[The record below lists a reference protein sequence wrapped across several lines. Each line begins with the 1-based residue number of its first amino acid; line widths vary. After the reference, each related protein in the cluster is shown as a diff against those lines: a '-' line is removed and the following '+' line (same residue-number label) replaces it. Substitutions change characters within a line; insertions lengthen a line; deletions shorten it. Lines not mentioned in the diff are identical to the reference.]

1 MTVVFS
7 PFIGQI
13 GRAEPYISV
22 QELKFSASA
31 SALDLSDLV
40 ADTNQSAQD
49 RALYEL
55 ILRASAKIDAHC
67 MGRMGTLNATSFTQ
81 NGRYRMDR
89 DGRFK
94 IHPSFTPVLA
104 VSAFSWGSDMGNL
117 SPLALSS
124 SNVWA
129 EEESIIINP
138 GGTATTTTFSGS
150 SGLSWLFNDF
160 STGGEY
166 YTEFTYVNGWPNTFT
181 SATVAAGATSIPV
194 TDPTGIYPGNSL
206 QVWDGMNDEWVQVSS
221 TYVPGTSTVTLT
233 NPLSYAHGKGINV
246 SMMHP
251 NVKQACILFTV
262 SMVKERGQGGGFE
275 ISPAGEVVQSSSG
288 KTKGFS
294 EDELEAFSLL
304 DEFQQIS
311 GRM

>member
-13 GRAEPYISV
+13 GRAEPYISN
-22 QELKFSASA
+22 QELEFSATA
-31 SALDLSDLV
+31 SALDLDQLV
-40 ADTNQSAQD
+40 PNGTQTAQD

-89 DGRFK
+89 QGRFK
-94 IHPSFTPVLA
+94 IHPSYTPVLA
-104 VSAFSWGSDMGNL
+104 VSSFSWGSEMGNMT
-117 SPLALSS
+117 PLVLTSA
-124 SNVWA
+124 NVWP

-138 GGTATTTTFSGS
+138 AGTTTTTTFSGPS
-150 SGLSWLFNDF
+150 TLSWLFNDN
-160 STGGEY
+160 SMGEF
-166 YTEFTYVNGWPNTFT
+166 YTEFTYINGWPNTFT
-181 SATVAAGATSIPV
+181 SASVASGATSIPV

-221 TYVPGTSTVTLT
+221 TYVPGTPTVTLT

-251 NVKQACILFTV
+251 NVKQACILFV
-262 SMVKERGQGGGFE
+262 CSMVRERGQGGGFE
-275 ISPAGEVVQSSSG
+275 ISPTGEVVQTSGKSSG
-288 KTKGFS
+288 FT
-294 EDELEAFSLL
+294 EDELQAYDLL
-304 DEFQQIS
+304 DEFKQIS

>member
-1 MTVVFS
+1 MTVIFS

-22 QELKFSASA
+22 QELKFSATA
-31 SALDLSDLV
+31 SALDLSDLIQD
-40 ADTNQSAQD
+40 ATQTGQD

-81 NGRYRMDR
+81 NGRYRQDR
-89 DGRFK
+89 LGRFR
-94 IHPSFTPVLA
+94 IHPSYTPVLA
-104 VSAFSWGSDMGNL
+104 VSSFSWGSNMGNL
-117 SPLALSS
+117 TSLALSA

-138 GGTATTTTFSGS
+138 SGTATTTTFAGTDT
-150 SGLSWLFNDF
+150 LSQLFNDY
-160 STGGEY
+160 SGGEF
-166 YTEFTYVNGWPNTFT
+166 YTQFTYINGWPNTFT
-181 SATVAAGATSIPV
+181 AAVAAAGATSITV

-206 QVWDGMNDEWVQVSS
+206 QIWDGMNDEWVTVSL
-221 TYVPGTSTVTLT
+221 TYVPGTAVVTLT
-233 NPLSYAHGKGINV
+233 NPLTYAHGVGINV

-251 NVKQACILFTV
+251 NVKQACILFVV

-275 ISPAGEVVQSSSG
+275 ISPAGEVVQSTTG

-294 EDELEAFSLL
+294 DDELSAYDLL
-304 DEFQQIS
+304 DEFRALS
-311 GRM
+311 GRL